1 MMVSKVIQTEESR
14 RRERGCTETRCE
26 AVSFGMLALPPLEM
40 YLVQGLLVHTEDV
53 FLSFKGISVFY
64 STISILMSIPTSSG
78 QGFSFLLNLSS
89 VFLCPLMLMGVLSAY
104 GSLREHLI
112 FGNWSCRG

>member
-1 MMVSKVIQTEESR
+1 MMVSKMIQTEESR
-14 RRERGCTETRCE
+14 RERDCTEPRCE
-26 AVSFGMLALPPLEM
+26 AVSFGMLVFPPLEM
-40 YLVQGLLVHTEDV
+40 YLVQGLLVHIEDL
-53 FLSFKGISVFY
+53 FLSFEGISVFY
-64 STISILMSIPTSSG
+64 STISILISIPTSSG

-89 VFLCPLMLMGVLSAY
+89 VFLCPLMCTGVLSAY